1 MWGVSERSFQMLRQ
15 VRCEWDYYV
24 ARGLSDDEVIAI
36 ILDHLAKEH
45 PDIADAQ
52 TADDIRSW
60 IELVPE

>member
-1 MWGVSERSFQMLRQ
+1 MLRQ

-36 ILDHLAKEH
+36 ILNHLATGH
-45 PDIADAQ
+45 PDIADAP

>member
-1 MWGVSERSFQMLRQ
+1 MSRREEFHVLRQ

-45 PDIADAQ
+45 PDVADTP

>member
-1 MWGVSERSFQMLRQ
+1 MLRQ

-45 PDIADAQ
+45 PDVADTP